1 MAIVN
6 KVLVIGG
13 GIGGMCSAIQL
24 RKSGIEVDL
33 VEIDPDWR
41 VYGAGITISGPTLRA
56 FKEIGVLDEIV
67 EQGWCADGFKVALTD
82 GTVVAE
88 FPTPRVAG
96 PDVPGGGGIM
106 RPVLARILSKATL
119 ASGTNVR
126 LGVSFNSIEQD
137 DSRVHV
143 SFTDGT
149 SSSYDLVIGA
159 DGVHSKTRGVIFP
172 DAEKPSYTG
181 QGCWRAVIPRPPEIT
196 GPMMVMSKTTK
207 AGLNPISKDEMYLF
221 VLQNLPTD
229 DFLPPETW
237 PERLAEVLS
246 SFGGVVGN
254 IRDNLNAQSRI
265 VFRPLHKLL
274 LPQPWYKG
282 RVLLLGDAVH
292 ATTPHLASGAGIA
305 VEGAIVLAEELQRAS
320 SLPQALDAYVARR
333 YDRCRLVVENSVR
346 LGQLE
351 NAGTPESREEHGK
364 LMSQSMAALLA
375 PI

>member
-1 MAIVN
+1 MAMVN

-24 RKSGIEVDL
+24 RKAGCEVDL

-56 FKEIGVLDEIV
+56 FREIGVLDEIV
-67 EQGWCADGFKVALTD
+67 EQGWCADGFKIALTD

-88 FPTPRVAG
+88 FQTPRVAG

-119 ASGTNVR
+119 ASGTQVR
-126 LGVSFNSIEQD
+126 LGVSFNAIEQD
-137 DSRVHV
+137 ENKVHV

-149 SSSYDLVIGA
+149 ASDYDLVIGA
-159 DGVHSKTRGVIFP
+159 DGVLSKTRQVIFP
-172 DAEKPSYTG
+172 EADAPSYTG
-181 QGCWRAVIPRPPEIT
+181 QGCWRAVVPRPADIT

-207 AGLNPISKDEMYLF
+207 AGLNPVSREEMYLF

-229 DFLPPETW
+229 EFIPAETW
-237 PERLAEVLS
+237 PARLAEVLS
-246 SFGGVVGN
+246 GFGGVVGD
-254 IRDNLNAQSRI
+254 IRDKLNPQSRL

-274 LPQPWYKG
+274 LPLPWHQD
-282 RVLLLGDAVH
+282 RVVLIGDAVH

-305 VEGAIVLAEELQRAS
+305 VEDAIVLVEELQRAD
-320 SLPQALDAYVARR
+320 SLPQALQAFSARR
-333 YDRCRLVVENSVR
+333 YDRCRTVVENSVQ
-346 LGQLE
+346 LGVLE
-351 NAGTPESREEHGK
+351 NAGTPEAKEEHGR
-364 LMSQSMAALLA
+364 LMGQSMATLLA

>member
-24 RKSGIEVDL
+24 RKAGCEVDL

-56 FKEIGVLDEIV
+56 FGEIGVLDEIV
-67 EQGWCADGFKVALTD
+67 EQGWCADGFKVALPD

-96 PDVPGGGGIM
+96 PNVPGGGGIM

-126 LGVSFNSIEQD
+126 LGVSFKAIEQEE
-137 DSRVHV
+137 SRVHV

-159 DGVHSKTRGVIFP
+159 DGVHSKTRQLIFP
-172 DAEKPSYTG
+172 DAVKPSYTG
-181 QGCWRAVIPRPPEIT
+181 QGCWRAVIPRPADIT
-196 GPMMVMSKTTK
+196 TPMMVMSRTTK
-207 AGLNPISKDEMYLF
+207 AGLNPVSRDEMYLF
-221 VLQNLPTD
+221 VLENLPTD

-237 PERLAEVLS
+237 PTRLAQVLS
-246 SFGGVVGN
+246 DFGGVVGD
-254 IRDNLNAQSRI
+254 IRDSLNAQSRI

-305 VEGAIVLAEELQRAS
+305 VEGAIVLVEELQRAS
-320 SLPQALDAYVARR
+320 SLQQALDAYVARR

-351 NAGTPESREEHGK
+351 NAGTPEAREEHGK
-364 LMSQSMAALLA
+364 LTGQSMAALLA